1 VNWLA
6 LESMDNKRMMTRVKI
21 CGNTSLED
29 ARAAVQAGADMLG
42 FIFYDR
48 SPRYVSPEV
57 ATIIVG
63 RLRDEFGA
71 AAPAMVGVFV
81 DDPVEQVSARVEQ
94 VGLDGVQLHG
104 SEPPVEVRQLQ
115 PYAFKAI
122 RPQNRGDAE
131 ALVATY
137 AGAVAGTPGL
147 PDFLVDAHHP
157 WKMGG
162 TGQRVSLAVATV
174 LARRYRV
181 LLAGGLEPE
190 NVAEIV
196 REARPWGVDV
206 ASGVE
211 SAAGIKDHQR
221 VAAFIREAKS
231 ALGSN
236 QEEGR

>member
-1 VNWLA
+1 LA
-6 LESMDNKRMMTRVKI
+6 LESRDKKQMTIQVKI

-29 ARAAVQAGADMLG
+29 ARAAVQAGAHMLG

-48 SPRYVSPEV
+48 SPRYVSPEA

-71 AAPAMVGVFV
+71 SAPAMVGVFV
-81 DDPVEQVSARVEQ
+81 DDSVAHVRSLVEQ
-94 VGLDGVQLHG
+94 VGLDAVQLHG
-104 SEPPVEVRQLQ
+104 SEPPVEVQQLQ
-115 PYAFKAI
+115 PLAFKAI

-137 AGAVAGTPGL
+137 AGAVAGAPGM

-157 WKMGG
+157 WKLGG
-162 TGQRVSLAVATV
+162 TGQRVNLAVATV
-174 LARRYRV
+174 LSRRHRV

-190 NVAEIV
+190 NIAGIV
-196 REARPWGVDV
+196 REVRPWGVDV

-211 SAAGIKDHQR
+211 SAAGIKDHER
-221 VAAFIREAKS
+221 VAAFIREAKI
-231 ALGSN
+231 ALGTN
-236 QEEGR
+236 QEEGEGR